1 MDNISTRS
9 GDLSARSGNLSAGGG
24 TAPAAPSYLT
34 TQRRDS
40 KYLRWWYAIASPE
53 EPASLASFS
62 ERERFRRGRTGS
74 QIILGFSILV
84 IISFLAFQFFQK
96 QAGNVGINGYFSYIL
111 VGVFVALVAATL
123 ANRMGLTNVAGFIVV
138 ITATAIPIADIV
150 TTPGGVS
157 MPVLPVYGLMVLP
170 LVCAVSFLPP
180 WSVFIVAA
188 INSSFALYSLTSL
201 PRTAELD
208 AILAI
213 AFAGILV
220 PIIFIQVIVS
230 VVAYV
235 WVQGA
240 TTALSRADRAEEL
253 AKLEHDLAVQA
264 EIASQQKQQLE
275 TSIKKIVEAH
285 VRVANGDFEARV
297 PLTQDNILWQIS
309 GSLNNL
315 LARMQRLRQE
325 AGEAQLA
332 KAALHQARVENE
344 KLVRLLEGRRIY

>member
-9 GDLSARSGNLSAGGG
+9 GDLSRSGNLSEEG
-24 TAPAAPSYLT
+24 TAPVAPSYLT
-34 TQRRDS
+34 TKRQEN
-40 KYLRWWYAIASPE
+40 KYLGWWYKIASPD
-53 EPASLASFS
+53 EPPILASFQ
-62 ERERFRRGRTGS
+62 EREQFRRGRTGS
-74 QIILGFSILV
+74 QIILGFFILIV
-84 IISFLAFQFFQK
+84 VSFVAFQVFQD
-96 QAGNVGINGYFSYIL
+96 QSQHIGLNGYFSYIL
-111 VGVFVALVAATL
+111 GGVFVALAVATVF
-123 ANRMGLTNVAGFIVV
+123 NRMRLVNVAGIIVV
-138 ITATAIPIADIV
+138 IAATAIPIGDIV

-180 WSVFIVAA
+180 WWVFIVAA
-188 INSSFALYSLTSL
+188 FNSSFALYSFTSL

-208 AILAI
+208 AILTI
-213 AFAGILV
+213 AFAGIIV

-240 TTALSRADRAEEL
+240 TVALSRADRAEEL

-275 TSIKKIVEAH
+275 TSIKKIVDTH

-297 PLTQDNILWQIS
+297 PLTRDNILWQIS

-315 LARMQRLRQE
+315 LARMQRLRHE
-325 AGEAQLA
+325 ASELQQV
-332 KAALHQARVENE
+332 KAALHQVREENE
-344 KLVRLLEGRRIY
+344 RLMRFIGNRK